1 MILKKTQTGE
11 ESQTTQ
17 QNRAYCRV
25 SVTLKAMIKKEGGHF
40 IPTQTLNISEG
51 GVLLKHPTGFELS
64 TDGPIQVH
72 ISGIISDLIPQQT
85 GNKNIYT
92 MKLIRQ
98 TGKYLG
104 LQFI

>member
-1 MILKKTQTGE
+1 MTLTKTHTGE

-25 SVTLKAMIKKEGGHF
+25 SVTLKAMIKKEDGHF

-51 GVLLKHPTGFELS
+51 GVLLKHPAGVELS
-64 TDGPIQVH
+64 TDGSIQVH
-72 ISGIISDLIPQQT
+72 ISGIISDLNPQQI
-85 GNKNIYT
+85 GNKSIYT

-98 TGKYLG
+98 TAEYLG
-104 LQFI
+104 LQFL